1 MFELENK
8 INQFNPVSL
17 EEMDK
22 VKLFNRV
29 DTKFI
34 CSVFKLPVILKD
46 LANEY
51 KVLDIDNQRI
61 MPYLT
66 RYYDTADFKM
76 YYEHQNGKLNRYKIR
91 EREYINSE
99 LNFLEIKFKNN
110 KSRTL
115 KSRINKAK
123 GTFLFTNDE
132 IEFLD
137 TKTPFSSDELELKL
151 YNSFRRFTLTNQ
163 VERVTV
169 DFNLEFKR
177 KSDVRGYLVPFLA
190 VIEVKQSKFSV
201 NSRVV
206 KILRE
211 QRIQPCSF
219 SKYCIGSTLVYPELK
234 SNRFKSKLLLINK
247 LTA

>member
-1 MFELENK
+1 MLELKNTL
-8 INQFNPVSL
+8 NRFNPISL

-22 VKLFNRV
+22 VKLLNRV
-29 DTKFI
+29 DTKFL
-34 CSVFKLPVILKD
+34 CSVFKLPVILKG
-46 LANEY
+46 LIGEY
-51 KVLDIDNQRI
+51 NILDINNHRI

-115 KSRINKAK
+115 KSRITKAK
-123 GTFLFTNDE
+123 SAFQFTNDE
-132 IEFLD
+132 ITFLD
-137 TKTPFSSDELELKL
+137 TKTPFSSEELELKL
-151 YNSFRRFTLTNQ
+151 YNSFKRFTLANQ
-163 VERVTV
+163 VERVTI
-169 DFNLEFKR
+169 DLDLKFKR
-177 KSDVRGYLVPFLA
+177 ELDEREYLLPFL
-190 VIEVKQSKFSV
+190 VIIELKQSRFSV
-201 NSRVV
+201 NSEAV
-206 KILRE
+206 KVLKKHAIRS
-211 QRIQPCSF
+211 CSF
-219 SKYCIGSTLVYPELK
+219 SKYCIGSSLVYPELK